1 MTHRKTLWIVLLVV
15 VVALAVSSC
24 KKQAPVT
31 EPAPPEPATK
41 QEPTPTTK
49 PETPPPT
56 KTEVTEGFDQQPVQ
70 VGEVTAA
77 EVEALNRQGVL
88 ATVYFQFDSY
98 ELDDPTRMV
107 LQQNADWLLDNTQYN
122 IRVEGHCDE
131 RGTIEYNLAL
141 GERRASAVRD
151 YLVSLGVD
159 AFRIRIVSYGEEDP
173 ADPGHDDAAWAKN
186 RRAVFVIES

>member
-1 MTHRKTLWIVLLVV
+1 MTHRKTLWILLLAV
-15 VVALAVSSC
+15 VVALTVSGC
-24 KKQAPVT
+24 KPKQEPVT
-31 EPAPPEPATK
+31 QPEPPEPAVQ
-41 QEPTPTTK
+41 QEPTTT
-49 PETPPPT
+49 PEEPPPAE
-56 KTEVTEGFDQQPVQ
+56 KTEITEGFDQQPVE

-77 EVEALNRQGVL
+77 DVEALNRQGVL
-88 ATVYFQFDSY
+88 ATVYFAFDSY
-98 ELDDPTRMV
+98 ELDDQTRMV
-107 LQQNADWLLDNTQYN
+107 LQRNGDWLLDNPRYN

-173 ADPGHDDAAWAKN
+173 ADPGHDEAAWARN
-186 RRAVFVIES
+186 RRGVFVIES